1 MRELE
6 DEILL
11 LELRSEQLLIHLRQV
26 QPTSEDA
33 VRARAELLVMLE
45 RLAAAKTERDEILG
59 ELGLAA

>member
-6 DEILL
+6 DEIFL

-26 QPTSEDA
+26 QRTSKDA